1 MNSALQL
8 FKNKKARPAMC
19 EPGFFE
25 RRITSSKQVLVQVLE
40 LVR

>member
-1 MNSALQL
+1 
-8 FKNKKARPAMC
+8 MC

-25 RRITSSKQVLVQVLE
+25 RRITSSKQVLVQVLVQVLE